1 MPSGT
6 YVTAKYACSRR
17 NDCFLNIRVYP
28 LAEDFGNSEGLCGNY
43 NGNKRD
49 DLTIRG
55 IDRVEDAKE
64 PIEFVKSYM

>member
-6 YVTAKYACSRR
+6 YVTAKYACYRR
-17 NDCFLNIRVYP
+17 NDCYLNIHMYP

-55 IDRVEDAKE
+55 TNTVENAKE
-64 PIEFVKSYM
+64 PVEFAKSYM